1 MESNLSWR
9 LPHVVGTLAI
19 TAIGFV
25 VAAAMFGPA
34 TFPGSIGVLVATGV
48 MLGLRS
54 EARPRTIGVGSV
66 IGTLIVYAWTMARD
80 GPPDSAG
87 LWNGLSSAV
96 FVGLILAG
104 AFVVPG
110 YLFGRSYRRSGE
122 GPSPTDKAP
131 SLGAGLLETPHG
143 AVVIGALILA
153 ADAALLL
160 WYADM
165 MSHAGP

>member
-9 LPHVVGTLAI
+9 LPHVIGTIAI

-34 TFPGSIGVLVATGV
+34 TLPGSIGVLVATGAI
-48 MLGLRS
+48 LGLRS
-54 EARPRTIGVGSV
+54 QARPRTIGVGSA
-66 IGTLIVYAWTMARD
+66 IGTLVVYAWTMARD

-87 LWNGLSSAV
+87 LRNGLSSAV
-96 FVGLILAG
+96 LLGLIFAG

-110 YLFGRSYRRSGE
+110 YLFGRSCRRSEE
-122 GPSPTDKAP
+122 GPSRTDKAP
-131 SLGAGLLETPHG
+131 SLGAGLLETPHN
-143 AVVIGALILA
+143 AVVVGALILA

-160 WYADM
+160 WYADS